1 MTQESRRIWL
11 SIVIMMILSLLFLPL
26 MAQAH
31 QSSTAY
37 LTLLPQHSSTSSNV
51 SYDSDSD
58 PSHSMQAEYR
68 LAVRDLALLLPID
81 ANQDQAVTWQELLNQ
96 STAIQALLREQL
108 VFEQSAGQAITSC
121 QINEFQPLRLD
132 QVAGLVYIDQV
143 FSLHCND
150 APLTQL
156 RYLILDHIDAGHR
169 LIITQT
175 AYGSTVANATPRT
188 WMASTGTIAL
198 AVAPSHFQMIKS
210 YLIEGTHHLLV
221 GIDHLLFLF
230 CLLLPAV
237 YCWRN
242 GQQQPVSRAGPAIRQ
257 TLWIATAFTVA
268 HSITLSLAALQVV
281 HLPARW
287 IEAAIAASIALAALN
302 NIYPVFKQRQAWIAF
317 GFGLIHGFGFA
328 NVLSDLP
335 LATSERV
342 MALLSFNVGIEL
354 GQVVCI
360 LIFLPIALALR
371 QTTFYRQVMLIGGSS
386 LAVVIALLWM
396 MQRLLG
402 QQWIYG

>member
-51 SYDSDSD
+51 NYDSDSD

-156 RYLILDHIDAGHR
+156 RYLILDHID
-169 LIITQT
+169 
-175 AYGSTVANATPRT
+175 TV
-188 WMASTGTIAL
+188 
-198 AVAPSHFQMIKS
+198 KS
-210 YLIEGTHHLLV
+210 
-221 GIDHLLFLF
+221 
-230 CLLLPAV
+230 
-237 YCWRN
+237 
-242 GQQQPVSRAGPAIRQ
+242 
-257 TLWIATAFTVA
+257 
-268 HSITLSLAALQVV
+268 
-281 HLPARW
+281 
-287 IEAAIAASIALAALN
+287 
-302 NIYPVFKQRQAWIAF
+302 
-317 GFGLIHGFGFA
+317 
-328 NVLSDLP
+328 
-335 LATSERV
+335 
-342 MALLSFNVGIEL
+342 
-354 GQVVCI
+354 
-360 LIFLPIALALR
+360 
-371 QTTFYRQVMLIGGSS
+371 
-386 LAVVIALLWM
+386 
-396 MQRLLG
+396 
-402 QQWIYG
+402 